1 MTKVMFR
8 DIRSLSCEDGKYK
21 RSPNRKSAVMRL
33 NQGERLLENFVDD
46 RTDDP
51 NCSVNRLELLANFWQ
66 IAFLEE
72 AP

>member
-1 MTKVMFR
+1 
-8 DIRSLSCEDGKYK
+8 
-21 RSPNRKSAVMRL
+21 MRL

-46 RTDDP
+46 STDDP